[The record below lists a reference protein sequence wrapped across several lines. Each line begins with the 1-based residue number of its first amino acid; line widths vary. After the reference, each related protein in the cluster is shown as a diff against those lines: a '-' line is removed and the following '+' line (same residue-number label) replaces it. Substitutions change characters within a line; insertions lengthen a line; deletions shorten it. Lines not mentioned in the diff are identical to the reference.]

1 MRFDCTGL
9 LAFILVVCG
18 SAVSPAFAQDR
29 SWGDIAVSGVGMEY
43 DLSGVGTAPGLA
55 IRATRDVSE
64 HVVFEVRGLFAQPN
78 QQFGPSTLV
87 VPEAQLQY
95 RWNAARFSPFVG
107 VGGGAA
113 MVKSDF
119 HSTDWDPTISFSG
132 GTGVRL
138 TDRLGLLGEVRL
150 RGVEYRFT
158 GSIAEWAVGLAYRLP
173 AF

>member
-1 MRFDCTGL
+1 MRFGCTGL
-9 LAFILVVCG
+9 LAFILVICG
-18 SAVSPAFAQDR
+18 SATSPAFAQDP

-55 IRATRDVSE
+55 IRATHDLSPN
-64 HVVFEVRGLFAQPN
+64 VVFEVRGLFAKPN

-87 VPEAQLQY
+87 VPEAQIQY
-95 RWNAARFSPFVG
+95 RWNIGGFSPFLG
-107 VGGGAA
+107 VGGGTA
-113 MVKSDF
+113 MVKSSFD
-119 HSTDWDPTISFSG
+119 TEWDPTISFSA

-138 TDRLGLLGEVRL
+138 TEQLGLLGEVRL

-173 AF
+173 SF